1 MKKYLLILT
10 FIFLLACSTEESSE
24 IDISS
29 TSSNE
34 SINSNKDDISDLSET
49 FSQHEKMIE
58 SYIQN
63 ESNLNENLNNLSD
76 ELLITKN
83 QLNELIEKNDNLKEE
98 NLLLQMS
105 LNNLRIQYETPN
117 IEKSSE
123 EMPLIISSEKEIKEA
138 KEAFP
143 NNTFL
148 NRNNLRIEGSDS
160 VYPYINQA
168 LKNYTYKNLNDNDIE
183 ITQTGQDKAFEKFLD
198 GEIQIAMAS
207 SKWHDREFNQLD
219 AEGINYTQIPISYFG
234 IAFIV
239 NRNNNLECLTRKKLS
254 QIWIE
259 GSNFYS
265 WNQIEQRLS
274 SSQIQFFGHNLDSII
289 SDYFVRDMHTG
300 DMQSKNLRRIVE
312 KQNDTEIISA
322 VNQLFGGFGFI
333 DSAKV
338 NPMVKAIDLTHN
350 WDMNG
355 NPMDCKEVNYKNT
368 SNPDS
373 GLPFMWQRVL
383 YVNHDVADKLTYDFL
398 EYYLNNATEITITA
412 EEFITNGEP
421 AYHPY
426 SQLDYDDFWNQIE
439 KDAGNIN

>member
-34 SINSNKDDISDLSET
+34 SINSNKDDTSDLLET
-49 FSQHEKMIE
+49 ISQSEKMIE
-58 SYIQN
+58 SLIQN

-123 EMPLIISSEKEIKEA
+123 EIPLIISSEKEIKEA

-312 KQNDTEIISA
+312 KQNHTEIISA

-355 NPMDCKEVNYKNT
+355 NPNDCKESNYKNA
-368 SNPDS
+368 SNPNSD
-373 GLPFMWQRVL
+373 
-383 YVNHDVADKLTYDFL
+383 
-398 EYYLNNATEITITA
+398 I
-412 EEFITNGEP
+412 
-421 AYHPY
+421 AYKI
-426 SQLDYDDFWNQIE
+426 LL
-439 KDAGNIN
+439 

>member
-123 EMPLIISSEKEIKEA
+123 EIPLIISSEKEIKEA

-265 WNQIEQRLS
+265 WNQI
-274 SSQIQFFGHNLDSII
+274 
-289 SDYFVRDMHTG
+289 
-300 DMQSKNLRRIVE
+300 
-312 KQNDTEIISA
+312 
-322 VNQLFGGFGFI
+322 
-333 DSAKV
+333 
-338 NPMVKAIDLTHN
+338 
-350 WDMNG
+350 
-355 NPMDCKEVNYKNT
+355 
-368 SNPDS
+368 
-373 GLPFMWQRVL
+373 
-383 YVNHDVADKLTYDFL
+383 
-398 EYYLNNATEITITA
+398 
-412 EEFITNGEP
+412 
-421 AYHPY
+421 
-426 SQLDYDDFWNQIE
+426 
-439 KDAGNIN
+439 